1 MIQAPTFAMQL
12 FTKNID
18 DNLYMNTIRAKEVTL
33 TRENEDSPVH
43 IDGTPIKM
51 AKELNIKIVEGGLKV
66 LVKKRF

>member
-1 MIQAPTFAMQL
+1 
-12 FTKNID
+12 
-18 DNLYMNTIRAKEVTL
+18 MNTIRAKEVTL
-33 TRENEDSPVH
+33 IRENEDSPVH